1 MLTLDVLYAF
11 EGVQDMG
18 KNRISIDR
26 ILQGRHFYDVIYWR
40 IPVGIKNSVR
50 VLITLIFFII
60 TAPAIVLAEKAWY
73 PLDVDVWNPPFN
85 DQRKRDQ
92 KRYTPLRKAQE
103 KWRVRVFIPH
113 LKDSYWLGVNYGLI
127 DEARR
132 LGIRLAI
139 YEAGGY
145 DQLEIQRRQ
154 IEDSLKE
161 KPDGLIIGAISL
173 EGLNNIV
180 KKASNMGIPVLD
192 LINGLSSPDI
202 TARAAVSF
210 WDMGN
215 QAGLFLRRLQ
225 KEKGQPMK
233 VGWFPGPKGAGW
245 VTAGDAG
252 FRKAIANGDI
262 DIVASEYGDTGSAAQ
277 AKLIETVLDQHAE
290 DLDCIAGT
298 AVTAEAAVK
307 ILRKRGLADRI
318 KILSYYY
325 TPGVDRG
332 IRRGGITAAPSDLT
346 VLQARIAVD
355 LMVRIIEKKAYYKH
369 VAPKVIVVD
378 RKNIRTWDSSTTL
391 APRGFRPVFSIN
403 E

>member
-1 MLTLDVLYAF
+1 MQKKTRSIDEVSKRKRLHDIPSAPMPDGLKSGLHLLC
-11 EGVQDMG
+11 
-18 KNRISIDR
+18 ISI
-26 ILQGRHFYDVIYWR
+26 LFSVIV
-40 IPVGIKNSVR
+40 PSM
-50 VLITLIFFII
+50 
-60 TAPAIVLAEKAWY
+60 ALAEKAWY

-85 DQRKRDQ
+85 DQRQRDQ
-92 KRYTPLRKAQE
+92 KLYTPLNKAQQ

-113 LKDSYWLGVNYGLI
+113 LKDAYWLGVNYGLI

-132 LGIRLAI
+132 LGIRLSI

-145 DQLEIQRRQ
+145 DQLEVQRSQ

-173 EGLNNIV
+173 QGLNDIV
-180 KKASNMGIPVLD
+180 KKASDMGIPVLD

-202 TARAAVSF
+202 AARAAVSF

-215 QAGLFLRRLQ
+215 QAGHYLRRSQ
-225 KEKGQPMK
+225 TQGGQPIK
-233 VGWFPGPKGAGW
+233 VAWFPGPKGAGW
-245 VTAGDAG
+245 VAAGDAG
-252 FRKAIANGDI
+252 FRKAIKNGDI
-262 DIVASEYGDTGSAAQ
+262 DIVASQYGDTGSAAQ
-277 AKLIETVLDQHAE
+277 AKLIEAVLDEHAG

-298 AVTAEAAVK
+298 AVTAEVAVK
-307 ILRKRGLADRI
+307 ILRRRGLADRI

-325 TPGVDRG
+325 SPGVDRG

-355 LMVRIIEKKAYYKH
+355 IMVRIIEKKDYYKH
-369 VAPKVIVVD
+369 VAPMVTVVD
-378 RKNIRTWDSSTTL
+378 RDNIRSWDSSTTL
-391 APRGFRPVFSIN
+391 APRGFRPIFSIN

>member
-1 MLTLDVLYAF
+1 MNSSKRPEMQKNTKSIDEVPKRKRLHDILSARMLDGLKSGLHLLY
-11 EGVQDMG
+11 
-18 KNRISIDR
+18 ISI
-26 ILQGRHFYDVIYWR
+26 FFSVIV
-40 IPVGIKNSVR
+40 PSM
-50 VLITLIFFII
+50 
-60 TAPAIVLAEKAWY
+60 VLAEKAWY

-85 DQRKRDQ
+85 DQRQRDQ
-92 KRYTPLRKAQE
+92 KLYTPLNKAQQ

-113 LKDSYWLGVNYGLI
+113 LKDAYWLGVNYGLI

-145 DQLEIQRRQ
+145 DQLEVQRRQ

-173 EGLNNIV
+173 QGLNDIV
-180 KKASNMGIPVLD
+180 KKASDMGIPVLD

-215 QAGLFLRRLQ
+215 RIGLYLRRIQ
-225 KEKGQPMK
+225 TRSGQPMK
-233 VGWFPGPKGAGW
+233 VAWFPGPKGAGW
-245 VTAGDAG
+245 VAAGDAG
-252 FRKAIANGDI
+252 FRKAIANGNI
-262 DIVASEYGDTGSAAQ
+262 DIVASQYGDTGSAAQ
-277 AKLIETVLDQHAE
+277 AKLIEAVLDQHAA

-298 AVTAEAAVK
+298 AVTAEVAVK
-307 ILRKRGLADRI
+307 ILRRRGLADRI

-325 TPGVDRG
+325 SPGVDRG

-355 LMVRIIEKKAYYKH
+355 VMVRIIEKKAYYKH
-369 VAPKVIVVD
+369 VAPMVTVVD
-378 RKNIRTWDSSTTL
+378 RDIIRTWDSSTTL
-391 APRGFRPVFSIN
+391 APRGFRPIFSIN

>member
-1 MLTLDVLYAF
+1 MKTLGCATDTRKPRQLINSAWIRLLCAF
-11 EGVQDMG
+11 AIIILIVP
-18 KNRISIDR
+18 SIT
-26 ILQGRHFYDVIYWR
+26 Q
-40 IPVGIKNSVR
+40 
-50 VLITLIFFII
+50 
-60 TAPAIVLAEKAWY
+60 AEKTWY
-73 PLDVDVWNPPFN
+73 PVEVDVWVPPFN
-85 DQRKRDQ
+85 DQRQREQ
-92 KRYTPLRKAQE
+92 KLYTPLEKAQK
-103 KWRVRVFIPH
+103 KWRIRVFIPH
-113 LKDSYWLGVNYGLI
+113 LKDAYWLGVNYGLI

-132 LGIRLAI
+132 LGISLSI

-173 EGLNNIV
+173 VGLNDIV
-180 KKASNMGIPVLD
+180 KKASDMGIAVLD

-202 TARAAVSF
+202 AARAAVSF

-215 QAGLFLRRLQ
+215 QAGLYLQRLQ
-225 KEKGQPMK
+225 TEGGQAMK
-233 VGWFPGPKGAGW
+233 VAWFPGPKGAGW
-245 VTAGDAG
+245 VAAGDAG

-262 DIVASEYGDTGSAAQ
+262 DIVASQYGDTGSAAQ
-277 AKLIETVLDQHAE
+277 AKLIEVVLDQHAA

-307 ILRKRGLADRI
+307 ILRRRGLADRI

-325 TPGVDRG
+325 SPGVHRG
-332 IRRGGITAAPSDLT
+332 IRRGGIIAAPSDLT

-355 LMVRIIEKKAYYKH
+355 VMVRMLEKRDHYKH
-369 VAPKVIVVD
+369 VAPRVTVVD
-378 RKNIRTWDSSTTL
+378 RNSIRSWDTSTTL
-391 APRGFRPVFSIN
+391 APRGFRPIFSIN